1 MHMADALLSPVVGGT
16 FWVVSGALIGYSAK
30 KIAQEGDHS
39 RTPLMGVLGAFIF
52 AAQMINFAIPG
63 TGSSGHLGGGLL
75 LSILL
80 GPYRAFITLASVL
93 VIQCMFF
100 ADGGILALGCNIF
113 NLAFFPAFITYPLI
127 YKKIAGESLLQAR
140 IFGGSIAAA
149 LTGLLAG
156 ASAVIFQTVVSGVS
170 ELPFQTFLIFMLPIH
185 AGIGVVEGFVTF
197 AVVSFVV
204 KASPGM
210 LKTSSAIKPDR
221 KVLVTFVVVSI
232 ITAGVLSLFA
242 SSHPDGLE
250 WSIEKTSS
258 TATFTGK
265 FSQLVHGTLQAVQEK
280 IAFLPDYSFK
290 SAALQD
296 ETKKLASTS
305 VAGVTGCLVFLIV
318 AIVTA
323 LIIRSKTQKVR

>member
-1 MHMADALLSPVVGGT
+1 MADALLSPVVGGA
-16 FWVVSGALIGYSAK
+16 FWIVSGALIGYSAK

-52 AAQMINFAIPG
+52 AAQMINFTIPG

-127 YKKIAGESLLQAR
+127 YKKIAGESLLQTR
-140 IFGGSIAAA
+140 ILGGSIAAA
-149 LTGLLAG
+149 LIGLLAG
-156 ASAVIFQTVVSGVS
+156 ASAVIFQTVISGVS
-170 ELPFQTFLIFMLPIH
+170 DLPFKTFMMFMLPIH
-185 AGIGVVEGFVTF
+185 AGIGIVEGLVTF
-197 AVVSFVV
+197 GVVFFIV

-210 LKTSSAIKPDR
+210 LKTRHAVQSDKKILA
-221 KVLVTFVVVSI
+221 VFVVASI
-232 ITAGVLSLFA
+232 ITAGVLSQFA

-250 WSIEKTSS
+250 WSIEKASS
-258 TATFTGK
+258 SVAFTGR
-265 FSQLVHGTLQAVQEK
+265 FSQLVHGTLQTVQEK

-290 SAALQD
+290 PDALHGD
-296 ETKKLASTS
+296 TKRLAVTS
-305 VAGVTGCLVFLIV
+305 VAGVTGCFIFLIV
-318 AIVTA
+318 TIATA
-323 LIIRSKTQKVR
+323 LIVRSKIQKAR